1 MKARHY
7 LSFCLI
13 GLFLNFI
20 SCKSELGNE
29 VTLSELETSFRT
41 VPDSVKI
48 GVYWYW
54 ISNNISKEGVI
65 KDLQSMK
72 EIGINR
78 AFIGNVSLPEVAEGN
93 IKVLSDEWWDIVHT
107 ALKTATDLGIE
118 IGFFN
123 GPGWSQSGG
132 PWITDN
138 QSMRYDIDRSNFNLN
153 VGFVP
158 DAPLVISLPENQA
171 DVYKF
176 EMSGSGSGNC
186 AVELSSKPYVEYYAE
201 KTLAK
206 MFPTPLPM
214 WKDYLWEEQPLV
226 SDKEQVLDPEKVL
239 DLTSD
244 VYKGVLTCHLPKGQ
258 WKVVRYAM
266 KTARVTNAPAAP
278 EATGLEVDK
287 MNSKHLEFHFNA
299 FIGEIL
305 KRISEEDRK
314 CFKVTIMDSNETGGM
329 NWTDDMEQKFNPLCD
344 AGNLW

>member
-1 MKARHY
+1 MKTRHY

-72 EIGINR
+72 EVGINR

-132 PWITDN
+132 PWIRDN
-138 QSMRYDIDRSNFNLN
+138 QSMRYLD
-153 VGFVP
+153 
-158 DAPLVISLPENQA
+158 DASVRVEGGRDTVIVLPEIKNGQ
-171 DVYKF
+171 DV
-176 EMSGSGSGNC
+176 
-186 AVELSSKPYVEYYAE
+186 
-201 KTLAK
+201 
-206 MFPTPLPM
+206 
-214 WKDYLWEEQPLV
+214 
-226 SDKEQVLDPEKVL
+226 KVL
-239 DLTSD
+239 A
-244 VYKGVLTCHLPKGQ
+244 YPVLAESQEKWSFTKKRRRRD
-258 WKVVRYAM
+258 WS
-266 KTARVTNAPAAP
+266 TVT
-278 EATGLEVDK
+278 G
-287 MNSKHLEFHFNA
+287 S
-299 FIGEIL
+299 
-305 KRISEEDRK
+305 S
-314 CFKVTIMDSNETGGM
+314 S
-329 NWTDDMEQKFNPLCD
+329 
-344 AGNLW
+344 